1 MRHLI
6 VSILAGAFVLCTT
19 SGVVQAQAWPSRPV
33 RIALIVP
40 PGGLPD
46 LVARSVAAQLGPAIG
61 QPVIVENRPG
71 GGGTIATEFVAK
83 AVPDGHTLL
92 VTGPNHAV
100 NRTLIPNPGFD
111 YEKDLVPI
119 SMMAEGNLL
128 MVANPTLAAANVTEL
143 IALAKRKP
151 GSIAFSTSVIGSPN
165 HVGAELIALM
175 SGAEFN
181 VIVYKGIAQA
191 IQEVVSGESQLVIAS
206 IQAVLPMVKAG
217 RLKMLGLTQARRS
230 RFVPEVP
237 TVAESGLAGFDV
249 NTWICLLAT
258 GGTPQPVVDRLNA
271 EVKKIVASSDFR
283 ETLEKQTAEPWTT
296 SPAETAAIIRAETA
310 KWAGVLK
317 NVKSQGR

>member
-1 MRHLI
+1 MWQKLFFS
-6 VSILAGAFVLCTT
+6 VLAGVLVVCA
-19 SGVVQAQAWPSRPV
+19 SGPAQSQAWPSRPV
-33 RIALIVP
+33 RIAIIVA

-46 LVARSVAAQLGPAIG
+46 LVARAVAAQLGPAIG
-61 QPVIVENRPG
+61 QSVVVENRPG
-71 GGGTIATEFVAK
+71 GGGNIATEFVAK
-83 AVPDGHTLL
+83 APPDGHTLL

-111 YEKDLVPI
+111 YEKDIVPI
-119 SMMAEGNLL
+119 TMMAEGNLL
-128 MVANPTLAAANVTEL
+128 LVAHPNLAAANVMEL
-143 IALAKRKP
+143 IAIAKRKP

-181 VIVYKGIAQA
+181 VIIYKGIAQA
-191 IQEVVSGESQLVIAS
+191 IQEVVSGESQVVIAS

-217 RLKMLGLTQARRS
+217 RLKMLALTQARRS

-271 EVKKIVASSDFR
+271 EVRKIVASSEFR
-283 ETLEKQTAEPWTT
+283 ETIERQTAEPWTT
-296 SPAETAAIIRAETA
+296 SPAETASIIRAETA

-317 NVKSQGR
+317 NVKSQTR

>member
-1 MRHLI
+1 MWQKLFFS
-6 VSILAGAFVLCTT
+6 VLAGVLVVCA
-19 SGVVQAQAWPSRPV
+19 SGPAQSQAWPSRPV
-33 RIALIVP
+33 RIAIIVA

-46 LVARSVAAQLGPAIG
+46 LVARAVAAQLGPAIG
-61 QPVIVENRPG
+61 QSVVVENRPG
-71 GGGTIATEFVAK
+71 GGGNIATEFVAK
-83 AVPDGHTLL
+83 APPDGHTLL

-111 YEKDLVPI
+111 YEKDIVPI
-119 SMMAEGNLL
+119 TMMAEGNLL
-128 MVANPTLAAANVTEL
+128 LVAHPNLAAANVAEL

-151 GSIAFSTSVIGSPN
+151 GALAFSTSVIGSPN

-181 VIVYKGIAQA
+181 VIIYKGIAQA
-191 IQEVVSGESQLVIAS
+191 IQEVVSGESQVVIAS

-217 RLKMLGLTQARRS
+217 RLKMLALTQARRS

-271 EVKKIVASSDFR
+271 EVRKIVASSEFR
-283 ETLEKQTAEPWTT
+283 ETIERQTAEPWTT
-296 SPAETAAIIRAETA
+296 SPAETASIIRAETA

-317 NVKSQGR
+317 NVKSQTR

>member
-1 MRHLI
+1 MRMKR
-6 VSILAGAFVLCTT
+6 LAGLALACAMLFPVFAL
-19 SGVVQAQAWPSRPV
+19 AQAWPSRPL
-33 RIALIVP
+33 RIAIIVA

-46 LVARSVAAQLGPAIG
+46 LVARAVAAQLGPAIG
-61 QPVIVENRPG
+61 QPVVVENRPG
-71 GGGTIATEFVAK
+71 GGGNIATEFVAK
-83 AVPDGHTLL
+83 APPDGHTLL

-119 SMMAEGNLL
+119 TMMAEGNLL
-128 MVANPTLAAANVTEL
+128 LVAHPGVAATNVMEL

-217 RLKMLGLTQARRS
+217 RLKMLALTQAKRS
-230 RFVPEVP
+230 RYVPEVP
-237 TVAESGLAGFDV
+237 TVADSGLPGFDV

-258 GGTPQPVVDRLNA
+258 GGTPPPVVDRLNA
-271 EVKKIVASSDFR
+271 EVRKIVASPEIR
-283 ETLEKQTAEPWTT
+283 ETLERQTAEPWTT
-296 SPAETAAIIRAETA
+296 SPAETVAAIRAETV

-317 NVKSQGR
+317 NVKSQAR

>member
-1 MRHLI
+1 MRKLTALMI
-6 VSILAGAFVLCTT
+6 AGVLLAGASGSVL
-19 SGVVQAQAWPSRPV
+19 AQGWPSRPV
-33 RIALIVP
+33 RIAIIVA

-46 LVARSVAAQLGPAIG
+46 LVARAVAAQLGPAIG
-61 QPVIVENRPG
+61 QSVVVENRPG
-71 GGGTIATEFVAK
+71 GGGNIATEFVAK
-83 AVPDGHTLL
+83 ATPDGHTLL

-111 YEKDLVPI
+111 YERDLAPI
-119 SMMAEGNLL
+119 TMMAEANLL
-128 MVANPTLAAANVTEL
+128 LVAHPGLPANGVAEM

-151 GSIAFSTSVIGSPN
+151 GSLAFSTSVIGSPN

-181 VIVYKGIAQA
+181 VITYKGIAQA

-206 IQAVLPMVKAG
+206 IQAVLPMIRAG
-217 RLKMLGLTQARRS
+217 RLKPLAVTQPKRS

-237 TVAESGLAGFDV
+237 TLSESGLAGFDV

-258 GGTPQPVVDRLNA
+258 GGTPQAVVDRLNA
-271 EVKKIVASSDFR
+271 EVKRIVASAEIR

-296 SPAETAAIIRAETA
+296 SPAETAAVIRAETA

-317 NVKSQGR
+317 NVKSQAR

>member
-1 MRHLI
+1 MWQKLFFS
-6 VSILAGAFVLCTT
+6 VLAGVLVVCA
-19 SGVVQAQAWPSRPV
+19 SGPAQSQAWPSRPV
-33 RIALIVP
+33 RIAIIVA

-46 LVARSVAAQLGPAIG
+46 LVARAVAAQLGPAIG
-61 QPVIVENRPG
+61 QSVVVENRPG
-71 GGGTIATEFVAK
+71 GGGNIATEFVAK
-83 AVPDGHTLL
+83 APPDGHTLL

-111 YEKDLVPI
+111 YEKDIVPI
-119 SMMAEGNLL
+119 TMMAEGNLL
-128 MVANPTLAAANVTEL
+128 LVAHPNLAAANVMEL
-143 IALAKRKP
+143 IAIAKRKP
-151 GSIAFSTSVIGSPN
+151 GSITFSTSVIGSPN

-181 VIVYKGIAQA
+181 VIIYKGIAQA
-191 IQEVVSGESQLVIAS
+191 IQEVVSGESQVVIAS

-217 RLKMLGLTQARRS
+217 RLKMLALTQARRS

-271 EVKKIVASSDFR
+271 EVRKIVASSEFR
-283 ETLEKQTAEPWTT
+283 ETIERQTAEPWTT
-296 SPAETAAIIRAETA
+296 SPAETASIIRAETA

-317 NVKSQGR
+317 NVKSQTR

>member
-1 MRHLI
+1 MWQKLFFS
-6 VSILAGAFVLCTT
+6 VLAGVLVVCA
-19 SGVVQAQAWPSRPV
+19 SGPAQSQAWPSRPV
-33 RIALIVP
+33 RIAIIVA

-46 LVARSVAAQLGPAIG
+46 LVARAVAAQLGPAIG
-61 QPVIVENRPG
+61 QSVVVENRPG
-71 GGGTIATEFVAK
+71 GGGNIATEFVAK
-83 AVPDGHTLL
+83 APPDGHTLL

-111 YEKDLVPI
+111 YEKDIVPI
-119 SMMAEGNLL
+119 TMMAEGNLL
-128 MVANPTLAAANVTEL
+128 LVAHPNLAAANVMEL
-143 IALAKRKP
+143 IAIAKRKP

-181 VIVYKGIAQA
+181 VIIYKGIAQA
-191 IQEVVSGESQLVIAS
+191 IQEVVSGESQVVIAS

-217 RLKMLGLTQARRS
+217 RLKMLALTQARRS

-271 EVKKIVASSDFR
+271 EVRKIVASSEIR
-283 ETLEKQTAEPWTT
+283 ETLERQTAEPWTT
-296 SPAETAAIIRAETA
+296 SPAETASIIRAESA

-317 NVKSQGR
+317 NVKSQTR